1 MKVKNGDYRVV
12 TEEKPGSGGPID
24 APVAGPTNW
33 GTTLKKSEESSKY
46 EIKKKI
52 KDIVARSISGRSD
65 SKLAKKIEGENEKK
79 NNPQINWK
87 KTLIR
92 YISQAEEEATLYK
105 IPNRRHIDAGYYLPG
120 LRGKEEGH
128 GSIVVVID
136 TSCLI
141 CQDPNCSHGMSGQVF
156 GPFLFEMRGILNQ
169 FRGKDFYIVY
179 SSDGIDGFEQLKDP
193 KQKLDRSQMQSTGGN
208 TNSFNP
214 AFKWVEDNI
223 FRKGDDLDALI
234 YFTDG
239 YAPEPKRPA
248 WHKKIIWAMISDK
261 KMPFGKTLYI
271 PTSNLSKY
279 GSGFWKDYI

>member
-105 IPNRRHIDAGYYLPG
+105 VPNRRHIDAGYYLPG

-141 CQDPNCSHGMSGQVF
+141 CQDPNCNH
-156 GPFLFEMRGILNQ
+156 
-169 FRGKDFYIVY
+169 
-179 SSDGIDGFEQLKDP
+179 
-193 KQKLDRSQMQSTGGN
+193 
-208 TNSFNP
+208 
-214 AFKWVEDNI
+214 
-223 FRKGDDLDALI
+223 
-234 YFTDG
+234 
-239 YAPEPKRPA
+239 
-248 WHKKIIWAMISDK
+248 
-261 KMPFGKTLYI
+261 
-271 PTSNLSKY
+271 
-279 GSGFWKDYI
+279 